1 MKLSLLFRLI
11 FLVVLFGSTLA
22 GCIPA
27 TEGTVDI
34 YNAAGRLVEPVKNQ
48 YSGEKGTYKVVIA
61 PGQSI
66 EVDTFTVTKSDE
78 EPRLAYSEFNFTL
91 EGSEKSKLQAVTA
104 IF

>member
-1 MKLSLLFRLI
+1 
-11 FLVVLFGSTLA
+11 VLFGSTLA